1 MQVGLIFAE
10 STPPRARSA
19 MEALRAA
26 MPATTPFRLV
36 PGALLAHE
44 EHPAEVAGAII
55 STIAEQC
62 GVTEGEGQS
71 KGATTISNGSK
82 NAAAG
87 DGLLVA
93 SKADVGKSDADEIFN
108 TRPFVEVEAHVKEV
122 LAELV
127 APNVQL
133 DGGDVH
139 YNSMDPDNGVVVLEL
154 GGACVDC
161 PSSTVTMRFMIK
173 NVIMHYVPEVTDVV
187 QLGEDDYLD

>member
-1 MQVGLIFAE
+1 
-10 STPPRARSA
+10 

-26 MPATTPFRLV
+26 MPATTPFRSV

-44 EHPAEVAGAII
+44 EHPAEVAEAII
-55 STIAEQC
+55 STIAEHR
-62 GVTEGEGQS
+62 GDAEGEGQYE
-71 KGATTISNGSK
+71 GAHTISNGSED
-82 NAAAG
+82 AAG

-93 SKADVGKSDADEIFN
+93 ADADVSNSDADEMDS
-108 TRPFVEVEAHVKEV
+108 TRPFIEVEAHVKEV
-122 LAELV
+122 LAERV
-127 APNVQL
+127 VPNVQL

-139 YNSMDPDNGVVVLEL
+139 YSRMDSDTGVVVLEL
-154 GGACVDC
+154 AGACVDC